1 MSALKRLNLQHNL
14 IVELSG
20 EKFVD
25 VVEVEVLHLHH
36 NLLSFVANSTFT
48 PLVNLRVLSLHNNKL
63 AQIALPPALV
73 SVMGYSFHK
82 HISTTKGSQEK

>member
-1 MSALKRLNLQHNL
+1 M
-14 IVELSG
+14 
-20 EKFVD
+20 
-25 VVEVEVLHLHH
+25 VEVEVLHLHH

-73 SVMGYSFHK
+73 SVMSYSFHK
-82 HISTTKGSQEK
+82 HISLFPPT